1 MYYQGQLRQLGG
13 GRKLGLGDIFHA
25 FTRVIIPNMYQMYKN
40 RNDKSYWRGKAM
52 TQGPK
57 ILQKAVKL
65 GVGVVSDAVSK
76 KKTVKQSLKDR
87 GKRLISEALNIPE
100 PPAKRQKTG
109 SARGVKKSRA
119 TRRVVSKPGARGRP
133 TNNRQRDI
141 FN

>member
-1 MYYQGQLRQLGG
+1 MSLEASTEADTSRTRNEKKHNATMYYQGQLRQLGG

-76 KKTVKQSLKDR
+76 KKTVKQSLKD
-87 GKRLISEALNIPE
+87 
-100 PPAKRQKTG
+100 
-109 SARGVKKSRA
+109 
-119 TRRVVSKPGARGRP
+119 
-133 TNNRQRDI
+133 
-141 FN
+141 